1 MTRPVLRLTTLAAAS
16 LFVSATAAAQGAS
29 VTYPT
34 APQPPS
40 VPTMPTA
47 PAAPMGTDAVAVPTT
62 SSSATATPVAPMAL
76 APKAS
81 DDLSGAIGFGVG
93 VTTNSELI
101 GTSKEVGVKAWLS
114 DTLALA
120 PLLSFAYTKK
130 KDVDASWRLQPEVVL
145 LFAPFKSA
153 STRFELGGGL
163 GFNVGKA
170 APATVTP
177 PATAGPV
184 DTVFSV
190 YVPIQAGVEH
200 FFARW
205 FSMGIAARVP
215 LVQFTR
221 ESESSNTISFAIDS
235 TSLLGQL
242 FFYTD

>member
-1 MTRPVLRLTTLAAAS
+1 MIRPVLRMTTLAAAS

-34 APQPPS
+34 APAPPS
-40 VPTMPTA
+40 A
-47 PAAPMGTDAVAVPTT
+47 PAMPSSPIGTDAVAVPTT
-62 SSSATATPVAPMAL
+62 SSATATPVAPMAL
-76 APKAS
+76 VSKTP

-93 VTTNSELI
+93 VTANSQLI
-101 GTSKEVGVKAWLS
+101 GTSKDVGVKAWLS

-120 PLLSFAYTKK
+120 PLLTFGYTKQ

-145 LFAPFKSA
+145 LFAPVKSA

-170 APATVTP
+170 APAMTTP
-177 PATAGPV
+177 PATSGPV
-184 DTVFSV
+184 DTTFTV

-215 LVQFTR
+215 LVQFTTVGDT
-221 ESESSNTISFAIDS
+221 NTISFAIDS